1 MNDQPFFR
9 IDWVIDNLDVLAQ
22 ATIEHIV
29 LTLIAVI
36 GGIAI
41 AFPVTI
47 FIQRRRRL
55 IGPVLGF
62 TGILYAIPSLALFAV
77 LIPFTGIGLLTAE
90 IALIS
95 YTLLILI
102 RNGVAGLDGV
112 DPDVLEAS
120 TGMGLSRRQ
129 RLWRVE
135 LPLATPVIMAGLRI
149 AVVTTIGL
157 VAVTALIGQGGLG
170 FVIIVLGIRR
180 QFETAI
186 VVGVLL
192 SILLAV
198 LADRGLVLLER
209 ALTPWTRARSAAGPT
224 SAPEPPV
231 AGSPVGAG

>member
-1 MNDQPFFR
+1 MNDEQPFFR
-9 IDWVIDNLDVLAQ
+9 IDWIIDNADVLAQ
-22 ATIEHIV
+22 ATIEHIA
-29 LTLIAVI
+29 LTLIAVV
-36 GGIAI
+36 GGMLI

-112 DPDVLEAS
+112 EPEVVEAA
-120 TGMGLSRRQ
+120 TGMGFSRRQ

-135 LPLATPVIMAGLRI
+135 IPLATPVMIAGLRI

-170 FVIIVLGIRR
+170 FVIITLGIRR
-180 QFETAI
+180 AFETAI
-186 VVGVLL
+186 LVGVAL
-192 SILLAV
+192 SVLLAV
-198 LADRGLVLLER
+198 LADRGLVILER
-209 ALTPWTRARSAAGPT
+209 ALTPWARARARAG
-224 SAPEPPV
+224 
-231 AGSPVGAG
+231 

>member
-9 IDWVIDNLDVLAQ
+9 IEWVIDNADVLAL
-22 ATIEHIV
+22 ATVEHVV
-29 LTLIAVI
+29 LTLIAMT
-36 GGIAI
+36 GGILI
-41 AFPVTI
+41 AFPVTV
-47 FIQRRRRL
+47 FIHRRRRL

-62 TGILYAIPSLALFAV
+62 SGILYAVPSLALFAFLV
-77 LIPFTGIGLLTAE
+77 PVTGLSLLTAE

-112 DPDVLEAS
+112 EPEIVEAAA
-120 TGMGLSRRQ
+120 GLGHSRRQ

-135 LPLATPVIMAGLRI
+135 LPLAIPVIMAGIRV
-149 AVVTTIGL
+149 ATVTTIGL

-170 FVIIVLGIRR
+170 FVIITLGIRR
-180 QFETAI
+180 AFETAI

-192 SILLAV
+192 SVLLAV

-209 ALTPWTRARSAAGPT
+209 ALTPWSRT
-224 SAPEPPV
+224 SAK
-231 AGSPVGAG
+231 AT